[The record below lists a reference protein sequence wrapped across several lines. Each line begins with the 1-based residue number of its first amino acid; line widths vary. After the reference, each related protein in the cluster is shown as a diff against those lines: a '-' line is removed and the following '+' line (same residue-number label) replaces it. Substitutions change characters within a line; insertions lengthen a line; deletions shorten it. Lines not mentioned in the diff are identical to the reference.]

1 MRLSRF
7 YTDHPLVADTD
18 VVLDGDQAH
27 YLGKVLRVKP
37 GQQCLLFNSRD
48 GEFLAEVTDVSK
60 REVRLHV
67 LEPRD
72 ATPDSVLSVHLGLG
86 LSRGERM
93 DYAIQKAT
101 ELGVT
106 EITPLFT
113 EFSEVK
119 LSHERADKRAAHWQK
134 VAISASEQCGRCS
147 VPAINSPIMLNDWV
161 SDAPAGQGFM
171 LDHTGTEGFTG
182 AAPSAVWLLVGP
194 EGGTSDTEKNLAI
207 AAGFT
212 TVRLGPRVLRTETA
226 PVVALTALQLKWG
239 DF

>member
-7 YTDHPLVADTD
+7 YTDSTLAADTE

-37 GQQCLLFNSRD
+37 GQQCLLFNSRE

-60 REVRLHV
+60 REVRLRLSERQDV
-67 LEPRD
+67 
-72 ATPDSVLSVHLGLG
+72 TPDSPLTVHLGLG

-119 LSHERADKRAAHWQK
+119 LSNERADKRAAHWQK

-147 VPAINSPIMLNDWV
+147 VPVINNPMPLTQWV
-161 SDAPAGQGFM
+161 AAVPAGQGFL
-171 LDHTGTEGFTG
+171 LDHTGSAGFTG
-182 AAPSAVWLLVGP
+182 TAPEAVCLLVGP
-194 EGGTSDTEKNLAI
+194 EGGTSDAEKALSV

-212 TVRLGPRVLRTETA
+212 TIRLGPRVLRTETA
-226 PVVALTALQLKWG
+226 PVVALTALQLQWG
-239 DF
+239 DL

>member
-1 MRLSRF
+1 MRLSRM
-7 YTDHPLVADTD
+7 YMDHALVPDTD

-27 YLGKVLRVKP
+27 YLGKVLRIKP
-37 GQQCLLFNSRD
+37 GHQCLLFNGAD

-60 REVRLHV
+60 REVRLRL

-72 ATPDSVLSVHLGLG
+72 GTPDSSLPVHLGLG

-106 EITPLFT
+106 DITPLFT

-119 LSHERADKRAAHWQK
+119 LSNERADKRAAHWQK
-134 VAISASEQCGRCS
+134 IAVSASEQCGRCS
-147 VPAINSPIMLNDWV
+147 VPLIHNPMPLADWFTTV
-161 SDAPAGQGFM
+161 PAGQGFL
-171 LDHTGTEGFTG
+171 LDHTGTAGFTG
-182 AAPSAVWLLVGP
+182 SAPDAVCLLVGP
-194 EGGTSDTEKNLAI
+194 EGGTSDTEKSLAI

-226 PVVALTALQLKWG
+226 PVVALTALQLQWG

>member
-7 YTDHPLVADTD
+7 YTDHALVPDTD

-37 GQQCLLFNSRD
+37 GQHCLLFNGAD

-60 REVRLHV
+60 RDVRLRL
-67 LEPRD
+67 LERRES
-72 ATPDSVLSVHLGLG
+72 TPDSSLAVHLGLG

-119 LSHERADKRAAHWQK
+119 LSNERADKRAAHWQK
-134 VAISASEQCGRCS
+134 VAVSASEQCGRSS
-147 VPAINSPIMLNDWV
+147 VPVIHSPMPLTEWV
-161 SDAPAGQGFM
+161 AAVPAGQGFL
-171 LDHTGTEGFTG
+171 LDHTGSPGFSG
-182 AAPSAVWLLVGP
+182 AAPDAVCLLVGP
-194 EGGTSDTEKNLAI
+194 EGGTSDTEKSLAI

-212 TVRLGPRVLRTETA
+212 TVKLGPRVLRTETA
-226 PVVALTALQLKWG
+226 PVVALTALQLQWG

>member
-7 YTDHPLVADTD
+7 YTEHTLVADTD

-27 YLGKVLRVKP
+27 YLGKVLRIKP
-37 GQQCLLFNSRD
+37 GHQCLLFNSRD
-48 GEFLAEVTDVSK
+48 GEFLAEVTDVTK
-60 REVRLHV
+60 REVRLR
-67 LEPRD
+67 LIEPRD
-72 ATPDSVLSVHLGLG
+72 MTPDSSLPVHLGLG

-119 LSHERADKRAAHWQK
+119 LSNERADKRAAHWQK

-147 VPAINSPIMLNDWV
+147 VPVINSPMPLAQWV
-161 SDAPAGQGFM
+161 EAVPAGQGFL
-171 LDHTGTEGFTG
+171 LDHTGSAGFSG
-182 AAPSAVWLLVGP
+182 EAPDAVCLLVGP
-194 EGGTSDTEKNLAI
+194 EGGTSDAEKALAVT
-207 AAGFT
+207 AGFT

-226 PVVALTALQLKWG
+226 PVVALTALQLQWG
-239 DF
+239 DL